1 MKHRPQASSR
11 LRSRRG
17 VTIVEVAMA
26 AMIMALVLSTA
37 VTTLQR
43 AFISLQ
49 NARDLNIASQMLQS
63 EMEKMRLADWT
74 TVNSFPTNATPVAL
88 DPAFTSNPFVGS
100 RFTLSRTVSDPKTDT
115 RIITLQVVWLGA
127 DNRPLTRHLAMRY
140 SRNGLYDYF
149 YSQT

>member
-1 MKHRPQASSR
+1 
-11 LRSRRG
+11 
-17 VTIVEVAMA
+17 MA

-37 VTTLQR
+37 VTVLQR

-63 EMEKMRLADWT
+63 EMEKMRLADWSTVSSFT
-74 TVNSFPTNATPVAL
+74 TSATMVTL
-88 DPAFTSNPFVGS
+88 DPAFTTNPFVGN
-100 RFTLSRTVSDPKTDT
+100 RFTLSRTVADPRTDT

>member
-1 MKHRPQASSR
+1 
-11 LRSRRG
+11 
-17 VTIVEVAMA
+17 MA

-37 VTTLQR
+37 VTVLQR

-74 TVNSFPTNATPVAL
+74 TVSSFTTSATTVTL
-88 DPAFTSNPFVGS
+88 DPAFTTNPFVGN
-100 RFTLSRTVSDPKTDT
+100 RFALSRTVADPRTDT

>member
-1 MKHRPQASSR
+1 MNLRPTSGSS
-11 LRSRRG
+11 LRRTRG
-17 VTIVEVAMA
+17 VTILEVAMA
-26 AMIMALVLSTA
+26 SLVMALVLSTA

-63 EMEKMRLADWT
+63 EMEKLRLADWT
-74 TVNSFPTNATPVAL
+74 TVSSFPPSATTVTL
-88 DPAFTSNPFVGS
+88 DPAFTANPFVGN
-100 RFTLSRTVSDPKTDT
+100 RFTLSRTVADPKTGT
-115 RIITLQVVWLGA
+115 RIITLQVVWQGA
-127 DNRPLTRHLAMRY
+127 DNRPLIRHLAMRY